1 MKYSDKNITVEA
13 AKINAFDT
21 DRPAPGMTRMFNP
34 PSNTLKIQSASLINR
49 IVGVTHEI
57 SEKINLG
64 ILDKRL
70 HCILPTIA
78 YFRQKKY
85 KDTNHILSNDLIIK
99 KSEFARD
106 LIINANPK
114 FYKTQVEILDSIFAE
129 SGFIILVINI
139 DDIQQIQTS
148 IDRIKERRGMISIHN
163 PEHKDNSKIIKY
175 CLDRNVNL
183 IEHTDN
189 SYDILRI

>member
-13 AKINAFDT
+13 AKINSFDT
-21 DRPAPGMTRMFNP
+21 DRPAPGMTKMFNP
-34 PSNTLKIQSASLINR
+34 ANNTLRIQSASLINR
-49 IVGVTHEI
+49 VVGVSHEI
-57 SEKINLG
+57 GEKINLG
-64 ILDKRL
+64 ILDKTL
-70 HCILPTIA
+70 HCILPTVA

-106 LIINANPK
+106 LITNANPI

-175 CLDRNVNL
+175 CLDRNINL